1 MALVKRGNCEYTI
14 ADHLV
19 EEYLAKGYSLLDEKG
34 KVIREKTPV
43 NLEDFKLQNAELKSK
58 VAALEAEN
66 AAMKAQLAEANA
78 ENPPEDKK
86 LEKNEKPSKNTTEKP
101 KA

>member
-43 NLEDFKLQNAELKSK
+43 NLEDFKLQNAELKNK
-58 VAALEAEN
+58 VASLEAEN
-66 AAMKAQLAEANA
+66 AALKAQLSVATMAKTDE
-78 ENPPEDKK
+78 
-86 LEKNEKPSKNTTEKP
+86 EKPEKTGKSDEATSSKK
-101 KA
+101 

>member
-43 NLEDFKLQNAELKSK
+43 NLEDFKLQNAELKNK

-66 AAMKAQLAEANA
+66 LALKSQLEEAVPA
-78 ENPPEDKK
+78 KPAGEKKPEKK
-86 LEKNEKPSKNTTEKP
+86 EKPSKEVSEMP